1 MNPIALL
8 GIFLLFFIGLA
19 MFCKVPVAY
28 SIGSATLA
36 VVVAAGM
43 KSSTICTVAFSGL
56 DSFPLLAVPLFIFAG
71 AIMQHS
77 GIAHALVDLI
87 QSIVGRLRGSL
98 GAVTILTSAAFGIL
112 TGSCMATI
120 SCIGGIMIPEMKKK
134 GYSDAYCSALAAASS
149 FLGILI
155 PRLSP
160 ASCMACAQASA
171 SPLSG

>member
-98 GAVTILTSAAFGIL
+98 
-112 TGSCMATI
+112 
-120 SCIGGIMIPEMKKK
+120 
-134 GYSDAYCSALAAASS
+134 
-149 FLGILI
+149 
-155 PRLSP
+155 SP
-160 ASCMACAQASA
+160 S
-171 SPLSG
+171 